1 MKLFKN
7 LMLLAAGTLAMASCL
22 RQNTWNPYTEGDEF
36 GSSEPVPVQ
45 LRTNRP
51 VSSVDVKGQGALDN
65 WDGNQEV
72 FIYGIAREGENA
84 AATLDKSLDFTSEGI
99 LIDNVKAYNN
109 PTAEDQSGEPNPI
122 ELYFNEQS
130 EPKELFYYDEDRRY
144 EFFGYYVDD
153 AATSLNPETG
163 YPSPNEGDDAITLP
177 VSIDGSQDLMLAY
190 AHKDD
195 DNHKYG
201 INPNRMYS
209 AYSARKG
216 IRPNLQFAHQLA
228 RFDVRVMSGDFKVG
242 QPELAAKLTLAKVTV
257 ESHYNGTLHIA
268 NKDHNSNPPYLDVD
282 ASTSKPLDI
291 WLPLDGELKPLSADH
306 KFKLA
311 WENEDGTIVA
321 PDQFSDIRTYAGT
334 VMVMPGQQKYT
345 LYIGML
351 QDEYSSG
358 LVEYSAD
365 IDFTHVVAAEGLEP
379 DTQAVGGHQYEI
391 DVFVYGLQGVD
402 VRVSMT
408 EWQAAGSFI
417 LDRDREVEIIIPDD
431 KLELNFYSENDDPIT
446 IGATTFPNAAQS
458 GMIYRSLNEA
468 VATVDAPS
476 GTVKPEGVGTTYIYI
491 SVPSFEDYAGS
502 TRFVTVVV
510 LPYAEFDVASS
521 VEVHRGA
528 GQGKV
533 DPYHLN
539 VEQDKQNAPIT
550 FAIDDESIATIDS
563 HGNITALAVG
573 STTIK
578 VTAGAVKDVCREFTK
593 YVTLNVVE

>member
-1 MKLFKN
+1 MIHDMKLFKN

-22 RQNTWNPYTEGDEF
+22 RQNTWNPYTEGDELN
-36 GSSEPVPVQ
+36 GNEPVPVQ

-84 AATLDKSLDFTSEGI
+84 AATLDKPLDFTSEGI

-228 RFDVRVMSGDFKVG
+228 RFDVRVQSGDYRPKD
-242 QPELAAKLTLAKVTV
+242 EKAKALAASLTLAKVTV
-257 ESHYNGTLHIA
+257 DSHYDGTLYIA
-268 NKDHNSNPPYLDVD
+268 NKDHNTNPPYLKVD
-282 ASTSKPLDI
+282 ESTSKPLDI
-291 WLPLDGELKPLSADH
+291 WRPKDGVLCPLDETH
-306 KFKLA
+306 NFKLV
-311 WENEDGTIVA
+311 EGTGDDMTA
-321 PDQFSDIRTYAGT
+321 PQLYAGT

-345 LYIGML
+345 LYIGLL
-351 QDEYSSG
+351 QEGYEGGASG
-358 LVEYSAD
+358 EKVVKYTTE
-365 IDFTHVVAAEGLEP
+365 IDFSHVVPILGLDA
-379 DTQAVGGHQYEI
+379 DTEAVAGHKYNI
-391 DVFVYGLQGVD
+391 DVMVYGLQGVN
-402 VRVSMT
+402 VLVSMA
-408 EWQAAGSFI
+408 EWQSAGDFI
-417 LDRDREVEIIIPDD
+417 IDRDREVEIIIPDD
-431 KLELNFYSENDDPIT
+431 KMELNFYTENDPPIA
-446 IGATTFPNAAQS
+446 IGATSSPDVQLEYNDQ
-458 GMIYRSLNEA
+458 YNPA
-468 VATVDAPS
+468 VAVVDANGNVTPK
-476 GTVKPEGVGTTYIYI
+476 GRGTTYIF
-491 SVPSFEDYAGS
+491 VNAPAFEDYAAS
-502 TRFVTVVV
+502 TRIVTVVV
-510 LPYAEFDVASS
+510 LPKNGITVEAVPTMHVGETSPLDVMLDYSAPLTFK
-521 VEVHRGA
+521 VE
-528 GQGKV
+528 
-533 DPYHLN
+533 
-539 VEQDKQNAPIT
+539 
-550 FAIDDESIATIDS
+550 DESVVTIDA
-563 HGNITALAVG
+563 HGTITAKAVG
-573 STTIK
+573 TTLIK
-578 VTAGAVKDVCREFTK
+578 INAGAVQDVCRAAKTE
-593 YVTLNVVE
+593 VTVTVE